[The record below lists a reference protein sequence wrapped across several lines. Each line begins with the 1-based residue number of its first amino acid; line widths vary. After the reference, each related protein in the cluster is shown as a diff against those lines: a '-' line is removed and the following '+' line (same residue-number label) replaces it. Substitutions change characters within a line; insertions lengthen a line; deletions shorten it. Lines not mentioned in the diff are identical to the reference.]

1 MFVTV
6 AVGVLVYVVDTV
18 GVGEFVIVGV
28 GILVLYL
35 RFLRYLVHT

>member
-1 MFVTV
+1 VTV

-28 GILVLYL
+28 GVG
-35 RFLRYLVHT
+35 VAQG